1 LPCNSFVLAVGG
13 SAAGV
18 LLWFCTVMHRAL
30 SPVPIAV
37 ICVLLGLV
45 ALLAYGLASN
55 EPDRGVEEAL
65 GRGDTEAAPNL
76 ELPRLGGEENGSLAD
91 YRGKVVVLNF
101 WASWCKP
108 CRAESPLLERWHQ
121 RMLAKDGTVL
131 GVDMLDIT
139 EDAQDFIAKYGLT
152 YPMLKDKD
160 GHGIETFGVVQ
171 YPETFVI
178 DRQGQITAVRRGPVD
193 EQFMRTEVG
202 PLL

>member
-1 LPCNSFVLAVGG
+1 
-13 SAAGV
+13 
-18 LLWFCTVMHRAL
+18 MRRAL

-55 EPDRGVEEAL
+55 EPDRRVEEAL
-65 GRGDTEAAPNL
+65 GRGETEAAPDL
-76 ELPRLGGEENGSLAD
+76 ELPKLGGGGNGSLAD
-91 YRGKVVVLNF
+91 YRGQVVVLNF

-121 RMLAKDGTVL
+121 RLTARNGTVL

-139 EDAQDFIAKYGLT
+139 EDAEDFIDEYELS

-178 DRQGQITAVRRGPVD
+178 DRAGRITAVRRGPVD